1 MEQKREVMGVVIKIF
16 TLKECKTMNKQKLHD
31 YWHTGGIHTLSIVVP
46 GTVQATT
53 QAAQDC
59 IAVTIRTT
67 KDGEIESLVTIN
79 PNKYHGDIF
88 RFSEF
93 KETMEAILNECGITE
108 YRFIR
113 TDLRMDNYA
122 PRQYELYSKLNR
134 YLLMAVMIAY
144 GIKNKYFSGDLL
156 TLKQLTQVIKGRDF
170 EIENYDRAAKSRQT
184 ENHAELA
191 QYRLEIRTM
200 PSGWR
205 KIYAADNDKSSN
217 MELLKADLLGE
228 WFQRFDAALSN
239 LDKVQE
245 AYNEILEKEWSVA
258 KDAMPVQFG
267 SITEFVRRYQGV
279 IFTRKQLIDLYQH
292 IDDSGADPVQ
302 KANNYKKR
310 YGIEFFSKAD
320 MQAAVQEI
328 KRCIEHFCER

>member
-1 MEQKREVMGVVIKIF
+1 
-16 TLKECKTMNKQKLHD
+16 MNKQKLHD

-59 IAVTIRTT
+59 ISVTIRTT

-93 KETMEAILNECGITE
+93 KKTVEAILNECGITE

-134 YLLMAVMIAY
+134 YLLMAVMITY

-156 TLKQLTQVIKGRDF
+156 TLDQLTQVIKGRDF

-205 KIYAADNDKSSN
+205 KIYAADNGKTSN
-217 MELLKADLLGE
+217 MELLKAELLGD
-228 WFQRFDAALSN
+228 WFQRLDAALSN
-239 LDKVQE
+239 LDKVQ
-245 AYNEILEKEWSVA
+245 AIYNEILERKWNTL
-258 KDAMPVQFG
+258 KDAKPVQFG
-267 SITEFVRRYQGV
+267 SVTEFVRRYQGV